1 MSEYEEEAV
10 NIDQIKKIFAKATG
24 EKMIEVTQ
32 DEYDALLSEAKK
44 KKLNIIKEDAHFSLV
59 LEGLT
64 IKIVCESEED
74 EDDWE

>member
-1 MSEYEEEAV
+1 MNEEEAV
-10 NIDQIKKIFAKATG
+10 NIEQIKKIFANATG

-44 KKLNIIKEDAHFSLV
+44 KKLTIVKADASFSLF

-64 IKIVCESEED
+64 IKIVCETEED